1 MTDQQIVAKLEKT
14 LASINAF
21 IDRGGSL
28 GRNGNV
34 NFRGCDLVN
43 RYNNLRDL
51 LCGDRGY
58 TKAWTDYCT
67 SINACRSHNGYDL
80 FC

>member
-21 IDRGGSL
+21 IGRGGSL
-28 GRNGNV
+28 GRNGNL
-34 NFRGCDLVN
+34 NYRGHDLLR
-43 RYNNLRDL
+43 RYNDLRAL

-58 TKAWTDYCT
+58 TPAWTAYCA
-67 SINACRSHNGYDL
+67 SINACRTHDGYDL